1 MGRVAAGLPAGVRV
15 SDHVTL
21 GVIAQAFPLEQVHQV
36 LRETG
41 KASVRERDLPAQVM
55 VYYVIALALFMGTSL
70 REVLR
75 CLLEGLRVLWGAGVV
90 KVAGKSGLSQARTRL
105 GEAPLRQLYEQRVQ
119 PIATRATRGAWY
131 RGWHLVSLDGS
142 CLDVADT
149 PANQAGF
156 GRPGSRRGARA
167 YPQLRFVAL
176 VENGTHVLFGAQLGR
191 YSESETSLAASAV
204 AALRPGFLCL
214 ADRAF
219 FGYALW
225 RAAAA
230 TGAALL
236 WRVKTGLVLARERAL
251 ADGSFLSTIYPTPQH
266 RKRGVDGIRVRV
278 VEYQLH
284 GTLARSRGIG
294 CSARSSTLKRRR
306 QRSWRR
312 CITSAG
318 KSRARWMRSRP
329 TCAAHGWCCA
339 PRHPPWCARSSGV
352 CCWHIS
358 PFAG

>member
-119 PIATRATRGAWY
+119 PIAPRATRGAWY
-131 RGWHLVSLDGS
+131 RGWHLVSWDGS

-236 WRVKTGLVLARERAL
+236 
-251 ADGSFLSTIYPTPQH
+251 
-266 RKRGVDGIRVRV
+266 
-278 VEYQLH
+278 
-284 GTLARSRGIG
+284 
-294 CSARSSTLKRRR
+294 
-306 QRSWRR
+306 
-312 CITSAG
+312 
-318 KSRARWMRSRP
+318 
-329 TCAAHGWCCA
+329 
-339 PRHPPWCARSSGV
+339 
-352 CCWHIS
+352 
-358 PFAG
+358 